1 MAITLKTSDF
11 IKVNPDTIHVDIEP
25 GKPPKSRFYEPE
37 KPFWLYAL
45 KLEHGKYYVGSTSQA
60 NPYSRIMQHVEKDG
74 GAKWTELHAPIE
86 VMEIRDL
93 GIMTRTQAEAYER
106 NLTWAYMERYGVNK
120 VRGGIYRASGR
131 MLRIGKDSVLQPWT
145 VEDLTAGVL
154 LMAAGVYIFLRHYLN
169 WW

>member
-25 GKPPKSRFYEPE
+25 GKLPKSSFYEPV

-45 KLEHGKYYVGSTSQA
+45 KLEHGKYYVGSTAQR

-86 VMEIRDL
+86 VMEIRVL
-93 GIMTRTQAEAYER
+93 GTMTRKQAEAYER

-120 VRGGIYRASGR
+120 ARGGIYNAPGR
-131 MLRIGKDSVLQPWT
+131 MLRVGKNSVLKPWA
-145 VEDLTAGVL
+145 VDDLIAGVL

>member
-11 IKVNPDTIHVDIEP
+11 ILINPDTIHVDIEP
-25 GKPPKSRFYEPE
+25 RKLPKSRFYEPE

-45 KLEHGKYYVGSTSQA
+45 RLEHGKYYVGSTAQH

-93 GIMTRTQAEAYER
+93 GITTRTQAEAYER

-120 VRGGIYRASGR
+120 VRGGIFKAPGR
-131 MLRIGKDSVLQPWT
+131 MLRIGKESVLQPWIVEYLT
-145 VEDLTAGVL
+145 VGVTL
-154 LMAAGVYIFLRHYLN
+154 IMALVYILLRHYLN